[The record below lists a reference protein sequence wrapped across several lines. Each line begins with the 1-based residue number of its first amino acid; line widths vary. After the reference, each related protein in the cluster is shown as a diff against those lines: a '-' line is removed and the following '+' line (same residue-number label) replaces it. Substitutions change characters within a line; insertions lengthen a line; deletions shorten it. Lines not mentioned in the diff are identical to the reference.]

1 MAMRPVLIGTDP
13 FDSMRSRSAVIDC
26 VGGEAGMQPSVG
38 LGVIANNLT
47 ATTNMTPAMEGAND
61 GEPMGPKNLEPR

>member
-47 ATTNMTPAMEGAND
+47 AIARARSGGGRRES
-61 GEPMGPKNLEPR
+61 

>member
-1 MAMRPVLIGTDP
+1 MAMRPVLTGTDP
-13 FDSMRSRSAVIDC
+13 FGSMRSRSGVMDC

-47 ATTNMTPAMEGAND
+47 ATTNN
-61 GEPMGPKNLEPR
+61 